1 MLPVWI
7 NQSTNGL
14 AGQAQRQP
22 RSRCALGLIEK
33 WVNTVRACV
42 CACTCISL
50 CITPFESVIMYVQP
64 CVCVCIPVC
73 SQLIH
78 PSACMTSPSK
88 LFISVQALPAWIIC
102 LPYKYLN
109 AHRSLICTDTVRL
122 QSTTPRTNI
131 HTKLLPLPQWNI
143 TNVVDGVSCLQ
154 LDVVQTIIH
163 KTTLSKQLYMTWS
176 SWNKDELIT
185 ALQ

>member
-1 MLPVWI
+1 MSQYCVCL
-7 NQSTNGL
+7 
-14 AGQAQRQP
+14 
-22 RSRCALGLIEK
+22 
-33 WVNTVRACV
+33 CV

-73 SQLIH
+73 CQLIH

-109 AHRSLICTDTVRL
+109 AHRSLICTDTVCL

-163 KTTLSKQLYMTWS
+163 KNDFVKTTVHDLILLKQRWV
-176 SWNKDELIT
+176 NHCT
-185 ALQ
+185 AIKRTCPEERLEK